1 MHALALVNVDGKMH
15 STATRPIPRSMS
27 GGALIALFTSYRWMG
42 CCYILTIQSCPMNV
56 IRIYKWY
63 IGRMKSLE
71 LDLLDAVLPEGEVGC
86 VE

>member
-1 MHALALVNVDGKMH
+1 
-15 STATRPIPRSMS
+15 
-27 GGALIALFTSYRWMG
+27 
-42 CCYILTIQSCPMNV
+42 MNV